1 MKEAIV
7 NYLRTATETWLYI
20 IALVIFIILVCSF
33 FKKLAIKIRGFDK
46 EPIKKIEATLSELLR
61 TQGCIEDFMGNCET
75 KSIIIMEMDKPDE
88 YHLRLFATQSYVC
101 PDEGFYLQ
109 IFFKSGER
117 AEWRSNQ
124 HDKSENWTNWNGNQR
139 WVVFDP
145 ISISDADLY
154 EDTVE
159 KASYKI
165 IKDNL
170 PKILD
175 AIKQVITNYEYA
187 QFVKKENFEKNL
199 SEEK

>member
-1 MKEAIV
+1 MKE
-7 NYLRTATETWLYI
+7 TI
-20 IALVIFIILVCSF
+20 ISLLCALVIMILVSLVCKV
-33 FKKLAIKIRGFDK
+33 FKKLAIKRRGFDK
-46 EPIKKIEATLSELLR
+46 EPIKEIEAALSELLR
-61 TQGCIEDFMGNCET
+61 TKGCIEDFMGNCET
-75 KSIIIMEMDKPDE
+75 KSMYIMEMDKPDE
-88 YHLRLFATQSYVC
+88 YHLRLFATQSYVL

-124 HDKSENWTNWNGNQR
+124 HDESKNWTNWDGNRR

-145 ISISDADLY
+145 INVMDADLY
-154 EDTVE
+154 ESTVE

-165 IKDNL
+165 IEDNL

-175 AIKQVITNYEYA
+175 AIKQVITNYKNA
-187 QFVKKENFEKNL
+187 QFMKKENFEMNI

>member
-1 MKEAIV
+1 MKETIISLLCALAIM
-7 NYLRTATETWLYI
+7 
-20 IALVIFIILVCSF
+20 ILVSLVCKV
-33 FKKLAIKIRGFDK
+33 FKKLVIKRRGFDK
-46 EPIKKIEATLSELLR
+46 EPIKEIEAALSELLH
-61 TQGCIEDFMGNCET
+61 TKGCIEDFMGNCET
-75 KSIIIMEMDKPDE
+75 KSMYIMEMDKPDE
-88 YHLRLFATQSYVC
+88 YHLRLFATQSYIL

-124 HDKSENWTNWNGNQR
+124 HDESKKWTNWDGNRR

-145 ISISDADLY
+145 IKIMDADLY
-154 EDTVE
+154 EGTVE

-165 IKDNL
+165 IEDNL

-175 AIKQVITNYEYA
+175 AIKQVITNYKNA
-187 QFVKKENFEKNL
+187 QFMKKENFEMNL

>member
-1 MKEAIV
+1 MKE
-7 NYLRTATETWLYI
+7 TI
-20 IALVIFIILVCSF
+20 ISLLCALTLMILVSLVCKV
-33 FKKLAIKIRGFDK
+33 FKKLAIKRRGFDK
-46 EPIKKIEATLSELLR
+46 EPIKEIETTLSELLR
-61 TQGCIEDFMGNCET
+61 TKGCIEDFMGNCET
-75 KSIIIMEMDKPDE
+75 KFISIMEMDKPDE
-88 YHLRLFATQSYVC
+88 YHLRLFATQSYIL

-124 HDKSENWTNWNGNQR
+124 HDESKKYTNWDGNHR

-145 ISISDADLY
+145 IKIMDADLY
-154 EDTVE
+154 EGTVE

-165 IKDNL
+165 IEDNL

-175 AIKQVITNYEYA
+175 AIKQVITNYKNA
-187 QFVKKENFEKNL
+187 QFMKKENFEMNL